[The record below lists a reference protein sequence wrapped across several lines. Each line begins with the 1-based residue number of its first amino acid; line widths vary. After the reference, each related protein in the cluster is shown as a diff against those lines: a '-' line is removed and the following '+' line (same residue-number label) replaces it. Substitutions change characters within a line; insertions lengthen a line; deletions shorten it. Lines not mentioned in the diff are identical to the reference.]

1 MLQIYPAKAEQT
13 NLTNTS
19 YFIFPGLYDAN
30 IVQLLHRLMVS
41 HINRSFSGMSTD
53 P

>member
-1 MLQIYPAKAEQT
+1 MLQVCPAKAEHT

-19 YFIFPGLYDAN
+19 YFIFPGLYDPNAG
-30 IVQLLHRLMVS
+30 QLLNRLMVS
-41 HINRSFSGMSTD
+41 HINSSFSGMSTD